1 MEKEN
6 IPSIREDKKFSLGN
20 IRFETSVCHRSP
32 PPPNKLYLP
41 VIHDPCR
48 KLEHPTRLEQK
59 HE

>member
-6 IPSIREDKKFSLGN
+6 ILSIREDKKFSLGN
-20 IRFETSVCHRSP
+20 IRFETSVCHRSS

-41 VIHDPCR
+41 VIHDPCC